1 MSKSSLLESFISTRT
16 MATLLILFF
25 VSIATATFIEN
36 SYDTITAKRVIF
48 HAWWFKVMLV
58 LLCANF
64 IGNIKRYRLLRMEK
78 WSILAIHLGMIGTI
92 IGAGVTHYIGFEGII
107 RLKEGDITNT
117 MWSAEPYMEMMVVD
131 EKSGQSYRHPL
142 KMNASEYLNNDFTIE
157 VDPFNQGKILLEYVD
172 YKSKVKLG
180 NPVDSSENGY
190 NHIEVVFAK
199 MESEFIP
206 EGGYIEVAG
215 QIVTYNNPQ
224 VGAVNITGQNEDLTI
239 EFPEEAMRLSMET
252 QTSDTL
258 SAGSHALLNRH
269 LHSYKGMNLVF
280 KGFRYKMSRPLVKD
294 DKGEN
299 LLTVKLTYNGEARNI
314 ELWGGEKMIPPF
326 DSYQV
331 GGETFFLRFGSVE
344 QKLPFSIKL
353 DDFVLETYPGS
364 DRHSGYRSDVTVFQS
379 GMNPMNE
386 PGEKHSIFMNN
397 VLDQDGYRVFQS
409 SYDMIDGKEVS
420 VFSVNNDFWGTWIT
434 YFAYILLS
442 VGFVFTLFNK
452 TSRFVELR
460 KKVRKIRDKRK
471 SLATALMIVIA
482 SSFSAQSNYTP
493 VAQEHCE
500 KFNEM
505 LVLSYTGRIEPC
517 NTLAFDLI
525 RKLTRKDSWKL
536 ENEGITL
543 SPEQFLL
550 DMFVDPGFWTK
561 QAIMKYDSRTDIG
574 NDLGEEGNYLAFTDI
589 VSIEVDEQGEQY
601 VKTKIFRKVTDGED
615 VYFTFD
621 SLVKQAEMKP
631 LGERNTFDKEVIKLN
646 EKVSIFWQ
654 VTQGEILRI
663 FPIVKDS
670 SEVWVNWLQPEANYD
685 LSNGSLGE
693 GNEVTASML
702 IRQYLNELLIGKQT
716 GNYEGADL
724 MVAKLKE
731 YQRSQY
737 SDEPHKLPS
746 ESLVS
751 MEVSYNRMNIFS
763 RLKYV
768 YALLGLI
775 LIPLTLINNLSIKS
789 RKGLQL
795 TINIF
800 VILFAMAFIAHTVN
814 LGIRWYLIGHAPWSD
829 GYEALTFIAWA
840 SVLAGLI
847 FYKSSQV
854 TTGATAL
861 LAFFILMTAGHSKY
875 DPQMSNLEPVLKSY
889 WLVIHVACL
898 TISYGFFGLGFILSL
913 INMNI
918 MAFRKKENL
927 KHSESTILELSH
939 VNEMTMTV
947 GLVLATIGTFLGG
960 VWANESWGRY
970 WGWDA
975 KETWALVIVLVYAF
989 ILHMRFVPG
998 LRGNYALNLAS
1009 GIGFGSV
1016 LFTFIG
1022 VNYYLTKGLH
1032 SYARGDAPAFPIWVW
1047 LLIAAI
1053 FALFVFAGIKEKQNR
1068 KLLNHKNKKS

>member
-1 MSKSSLLESFISTRT
+1 MSKSKLLDPFISTRT
-16 MATLLILFF
+16 MAVLLIVFF
-25 VSIATATFIEN
+25 VSIAAATFVEN
-36 SYDTITAKRVIF
+36 SYDTITAKRLIF
-48 HAWWFKVMLV
+48 HAWWFKLILV
-58 LLCANF
+58 LLCVNF
-64 IGNIKRYRLLRMEK
+64 IGNIKRYRLLRREK
-78 WSILAIHLGMIGTI
+78 WSMLAIHIGMILTLV
-92 IGAGVTHYIGFEGII
+92 GAAVTHYIGFEGII

-131 EKSGQSYRHPL
+131 KESGKSYRHPL
-142 KMNASEYLNNDFTIE
+142 KMNASEYLNNDFTID
-157 VDPFNQGKILLEYVD
+157 VDPFGKGNIHMEYVG
-172 YKSKVKLG
+172 YKSKVSLG
-180 NPVDSSENGY
+180 DPVDSAKNGY
-190 NHIEVVFAK
+190 NHIEVVFANMK
-199 MESEFIP
+199 SEYIP
-206 EGGYIEVAG
+206 EGGYMEAGG

-224 VGAVNITGQNEDLTI
+224 PGAVNITGVGPDLSI
-239 EFPEEAMRLSMET
+239 EFPATAMRLSMET
-252 QTSDTL
+252 QMSDTL
-258 SAGSHALLNRH
+258 TAGKHPLLNRH
-269 LHSYKGMNLVF
+269 LHSYEGMNLVF
-280 KGFRYKMSRPLVKD
+280 KAFRPMMSRPLVKD
-294 DKGEN
+294 DNGEN
-299 LLTVKLTYNGEARNI
+299 VLTVQLKYNGESRNI
-314 ELWGGEKMIPPF
+314 SLWGGEKSIPPF

-344 QKLPFSIKL
+344 QKLPFSLRL

-364 DRHSGYRSDVTVFQS
+364 DRHSGYRSEVTVYQN

-386 PGEKHSIFMNN
+386 PGTQHSIFMNN

-409 SYDMIDGKEVS
+409 SYDQIDGKEVS

-434 YFAYILLS
+434 YVAYILLS
-442 VGFVFTLFNK
+442 VGFVFTMFNK
-452 TSRFVELR
+452 TSRFVDLR
-460 KKVRKIRDKRK
+460 KKVKKIRDRRK
-471 SLATALMIVIA
+471 AVSMLLLLLVTTLGY
-482 SSFSAQSNYTP
+482 SQSEYKP
-493 VAQEHCE
+493 VSQEHCD
-500 KFNEM
+500 KFNEL

-517 NTLAFDLI
+517 NTLGFDLI
-525 RKLTRKDSWKL
+525 RKLTRKDSWTLKK
-536 ENEGITL
+536 EGFVL

-550 DMFVDPGFWTK
+550 DMFVDPGFWTR
-561 QAIMKYDSRTDIG
+561 QPIMKFDARTG
-574 NDLGEEGNYLAFTDI
+574 VGKDLGVEGNYLAFTDI
-589 VSIEVDEQGEQY
+589 VDIVEDENGDQF
-601 VKTKIFRKVTDGED
+601 VNTKIFMKSGNNNEE

-663 FPIVKDS
+663 FPIIRDS
-670 SEVWVNWLQPEANYD
+670 SEVWANWLQPEASLD
-685 LSNGSLGE
+685 LSNGALGE
-693 GNEVTASML
+693 GNKVTASML
-702 IRQYLNELLIGKQT
+702 IRQYLNELQAGKKT
-716 GNYEGADL
+716 GNYEGADM
-724 MVAKLKE
+724 MVEKLKE

-737 SDEPHKLPS
+737 ADAPEKLPS
-746 ESLVS
+746 EKVVNL
-751 MEVSYNRMNIFS
+751 EISYNRMNIFS

-775 LIPLTLINNLSIKS
+775 LIPLTLINNLSVKT
-789 RKGLQL
+789 RKGLQM

-800 VILFAMAFIAHTVN
+800 VMLFAMAFIAHTVN
-814 LGIRWYLIGHAPWSD
+814 LGFRWYIIGHAPWSD

-918 MAFRKKENL
+918 MAFRNKKNL
-927 KHSESTILELSH
+927 KHSESTVLELTY

-947 GLVLATIGTFLGG
+947 GLALATIGTFLGG

-998 LRGNYALNLAS
+998 LRGNYAMNLAS
-1009 GIGFGSV
+1009 GIGFSSV

-1032 SYARGDAPAFPIWVW
+1032 SYARGDAPAFPVWVW

-1053 FALFVFAGIKEKQNR
+1053 TGLFILAGIKEKKN
-1068 KLLNHKNKKS
+1068 KNLLNIKK